1 MLSIVQPGAIN
12 TLELSSFPDSE
23 NEVTRLILSIFR
35 VNGALLVAGDRLT
48 SSIGL
53 TSARWQVLGTVAKSS
68 TPLTVAAIGKYM
80 GLTRQNVRV
89 IVRELESA
97 GLVRLTDNPQHQR
110 ASLVMLT
117 PKGKRANSSVRDLQ
131 IPFTESLGQDL
142 DAQRIS
148 DCVDLLQT
156 LYVRLKSHNEEY

>member
-1 MLSIVQPGAIN
+1 MGIN
-12 TLELSSFPDSE
+12 TLDLSSLPDSE
-23 NEVTRLILSIFR
+23 NEVTKLILSIFR
-35 VNGALLVAGDRLT
+35 VNGALLIAGDRLT

-68 TPLTVAAIGKYM
+68 TPLTVSAIGKYM

-89 IVRELESA
+89 IVRELEAA
-97 GLVRLTDNPQHQR
+97 GLVRLIHNPQHQR

-117 PKGKRANSSVRDLQ
+117 PKGKRANSSARDLQ
-131 IPFTESLGQDL
+131 IPFTELLGQDL
-142 DAQRIS
+142 DATRIS

-156 LYVRLKSHNEEY
+156 LYARLKSHNEDS

>member
-1 MLSIVQPGAIN
+1 MNPVEVPSLSN
-12 TLELSSFPDSE
+12 SE

-35 VNGALLVAGDRLT
+35 VSGALLVAGDRLT
-48 SSIGL
+48 SAIGL

-68 TPLTVAAIGKYM
+68 APLTVAAIGKYM

-89 IVRELESA
+89 IVRELQAA
-97 GLVRLTDNPQHQR
+97 GLVRLADNPHHQR

-117 PKGKRANSSVRDLQ
+117 PKGQRANSSARELQ
-131 IPFTESLGQDL
+131 IPFTELLGQDL
-142 DAQRIS
+142 DAARIS

-156 LYVRLKSHNEEY
+156 LYARLKTPNEDL

>member
-1 MLSIVQPGAIN
+1 MGIN
-12 TLELSSFPDSE
+12 TLELSSLPDSE
-23 NEVTRLILSIFR
+23 NEVTKLILSIFR
-35 VNGALLVAGDRLT
+35 VNGALLIAGDRLT

-68 TPLTVAAIGKYM
+68 TPLTVSAIGKYM
-80 GLTRQNVRV
+80 GLSRQNVRV
-89 IVRELESA
+89 IVRELEAA

-117 PKGKRANSSVRDLQ
+117 PKGKRANSSARDLQ
-131 IPFTESLGQDL
+131 IPFTESLRQDL

-156 LYVRLKSHNEEY
+156 LYVRLKSHNEES